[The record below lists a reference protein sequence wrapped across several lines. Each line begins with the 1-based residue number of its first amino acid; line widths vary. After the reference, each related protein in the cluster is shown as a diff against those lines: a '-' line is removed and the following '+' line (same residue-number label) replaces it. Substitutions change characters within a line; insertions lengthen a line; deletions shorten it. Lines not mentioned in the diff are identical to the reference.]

1 MDASQ
6 KRPTAGVRYAV
17 ERSEDEGP
25 VIVYSGFAHLP
36 DADVPLVVRIED
48 DASGRTNVVA
58 KVDDAGSI
66 ADGADGAALER
77 AAAALIKAAARGARD
92 AGRALPRRIVRW
104 RGP

>member
-6 KRPTAGVRYAV
+6 KRPTTGVRYAV
-17 ERSEDEGP
+17 ERSGTDGAT
-25 VIVYSGFAHLP
+25 VIYSGFAHLP
-36 DADVPLVVRIED
+36 DADVPLVVHVED
-48 DASGRTNVVA
+48 DESAGKTNVVA
-58 KVDDAGSI
+58 RVDGGVGAV
-66 ADGADGAALER
+66 DGPTLER